1 MSYVMKTLNIFTL
14 PSTYNISVPEKVIKL
29 LTLNSMTFI
38 HQNKHYHVTCV
49 QYLDSLV
56 PTYDLPLINIDI
68 PGYNFLY
75 VTPSTN
81 AGGVGIYVS
90 DNLILT
96 SLKTTIFLLVLVKNR

>member
-1 MSYVMKTLNIFTL
+1 MSHV
-14 PSTYNISVPEKVIKL
+14 YN
-29 LTLNSMTFI
+29 TWTAWCQQM
-38 HQNKHYHVTCV
+38 
-49 QYLDSLV
+49 
-56 PTYDLPLINIDI
+56 INIDI

-96 SLKTTIFLLVLVKNR
+96 SLKTTKFLLVLVKNR